1 MLLAACEFGY
11 YGIGCR
17 QKCSAF
23 CETSF
28 DCNTVTGQCNGGCMD
43 GWEGPK
49 CLKRMSIIT
58 FICCIIKTI
67 ILVKRTEYN
76 YKNIYCVSS
85 VCILFIIVSHLL
97 KVSLFSLKNCLLLP
111 WLYSITFQLLFSVS
125 MFTIDAHKWKME
137 FYGMFCIV
145 ALFLMIF
152 GIMVSYCVLTR

>member
-1 MLLAACEFGY
+1 MYKEPKIIPFVLFTCHAIMTVLLAACEFGY

-58 FICCIIKTI
+58 YICCIIKTI

-76 YKNIYCVSS
+76 LKKY
-85 VCILFIIVSHLL
+85 IVFLL
-97 KVSLFSLKNCLLLP
+97 YVY
-111 WLYSITFQLLFSVS
+111 YS
-125 MFTIDAHKWKME
+125 
-137 FYGMFCIV
+137 
-145 ALFLMIF
+145 
-152 GIMVSYCVLTR
+152 

>member
-1 MLLAACEFGY
+1 MLAACEFGY

-28 DCNTVTGQCNGGCMD
+28 DCNTVTGQCDGGCMD

-76 YKNIYCVSS
+76 LKKNILCFFCMYTIHNCQPFV
-85 VCILFIIVSHLL
+85 
-97 KVSLFSLKNCLLLP
+97 KVSLFSLNNCLLLP
-111 WLYSITFQLLFSVS
+111 WLYSITFQILFSVS
-125 MFTIDAHKWKME
+125 MFTTDAHKWKME

>member
-1 MLLAACEFGY
+1 MFLAACEFGY

-28 DCNTVTGQCNGGCMD
+28 DCNTVTGQCNGGCLD

-76 YKNIYCVSS
+76 LKNILCFFCMYTIHNCQPFVKS
-85 VCILFIIVSHLL
+85 FT
-97 KVSLFSLKNCLLLP
+97 FSLKNCLLLP
-111 WLYSITFQLLFSVS
+111 CLYSITFQLLFSVS